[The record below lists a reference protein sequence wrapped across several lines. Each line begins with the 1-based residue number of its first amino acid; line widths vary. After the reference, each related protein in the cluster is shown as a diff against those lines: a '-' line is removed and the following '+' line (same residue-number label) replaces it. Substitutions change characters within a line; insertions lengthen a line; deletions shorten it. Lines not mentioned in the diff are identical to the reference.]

1 MKWTEYVPIAVSIVS
16 VLAVIAGIVRDRRK
30 PDLDQA
36 QATSALV
43 NSDSVK
49 QQIKRM
55 SDESNA
61 RRDLRILD
69 LEEWADVIRPWASRV
84 KERDDIIFETIREDR
99 RRLGLEM
106 PYIPPLP
113 PVPPFPR
120 PRPL

>member
-69 LEEWADVIRPWASRV
+69 LEEWADLMRPWASDAQAKFAMLAEMIRAELWD
-84 KERDDIIFETIREDR
+84 KGKRMPDIE
-99 RRLGLEM
+99 LM
-106 PYIPPLP
+106 PPPKFP
-113 PVPPFPR
+113 P